1 MSLVTPDIGLLFWM
15 MLSFAI
21 VLFFLKK
28 FAWKPILAA
37 LHAREESIDSALK
50 ASKEAK
56 EEIAKLKASN
66 EDLLRE
72 ARSERDAMLKEAK
85 EIKDKIITGA
95 ENEAKT
101 KADAIVAKAL
111 EDIGN
116 EKKAAMAELKGQV
129 ASISLEI
136 AEKVLR
142 QKLSDS
148 KEQTALVDSLVKEIN
163 LS

>member
-21 VLFFLKK
+21 VLFLLKK